1 MNIIETDNPI
11 LSLFE
16 YLETDVEVIY
26 FDHVLPPLD
35 FRKDI
40 DPPFTLNKYIS
51 KSIPSKKI
59 STILKYSKDQKPITL
74 IFDWTK
80 DNQLGSA
87 EFLSVKEKYDALK
100 ESNYSQLKVI
110 IYVSKESPAG
120 LKLDNS
126 NLTSFL
132 ELPEHALFHKTKKL
146 LTKEAMEFGL
156 DKPKGMLMVGFPGT
170 GKTQS
175 AKYLASILERPLY
188 KLDVANTYNR
198 LVGESE
204 KALAASLSFIEKRE
218 AVLFIDEIDKL
229 FSQNSNP
236 NSDTSQKLLS
246 ILLNWLAEDK
256 ECYVVMAANRVLN
269 LPIEILRKGRLDSI
283 IHCKLPDLE
292 TIKVFIEAYGEY
304 LPNKNPEK
312 YLGYSHAELAWACNK
327 AKENAFLGVEQS
339 IDITPLSVIRQD
351 ELTAITEWANRYQS

>member
-1 MNIIETDNPI
+1 MNIIETENPI

-16 YLETDVEVIY
+16 ILETDTNVVY
-26 FDHVLPPLD
+26 FDHVMQPLD
-35 FRKDI
+35 FRI
-40 DPPFTLNKYIS
+40 EIEPPFSLNKYIS
-51 KSIPSKKI
+51 KSIPNKKF
-59 STILKYSKDQKPITL
+59 STILKYSKDHKPITI

-80 DNQLGSA
+80 DNQLGSS
-87 EFLSVKEKYDALK
+87 EFLSVKEKYEALK
-100 ESNYSQLKVI
+100 DTNYSQLNVI
-110 IYVSKESPAG
+110 IFVSKESPAG

-126 NLTSFL
+126 DLSNFL

-146 LTKEAMEFGL
+146 LSKEARDFGVN
-156 DKPKGMLMVGFPGT
+156 KPKGMLMVGFPGT

-175 AKYLASILERPLY
+175 AKYLANILERPLY

-204 KALAASLSFIEKRE
+204 KALVSSLSFIEKKE

-229 FSQNSNP
+229 FSGTSNTT
-236 NSDTSQKLLS
+236 SDVNQKLLS
-246 ILLNWLAEDK
+246 ILLNWLTEDK

-269 LPIEILRKGRLDSI
+269 LPIEVLRKGRLDSI
-283 IHCKLPDLE
+283 IHCKLPDLV
-292 TIKVFIEAYGEY
+292 TIKTFIDAYGEY
-304 LPNKNPEK
+304 LPNKEPEA

-327 AKENAFLGVEQS
+327 AKENSFLGVEQS

-351 ELTAITEWANRYQS
+351 ELKTITEWADRYQS